1 MYVFS
6 YLYLYLLVLDPYI
19 MAKVRMQWKAP
30 KETFKNLTQKER
42 ELIEYKSAWDILSKV
57 YKTDGFAGW
66 YSVR

>member
-1 MYVFS
+1 
-6 YLYLYLLVLDPYI
+6 